1 VLLRALITE
10 CDLIDKKPAAAGFF
24 MPRETHPA
32 QLRCIEGP
40 AFAKVQALPGRAVMT
55 VVNLPA
61 IPRVLIAEADP
72 WSRDLLK
79 EVLLNVRCDARL
91 DLCADGQQAL
101 ELLAANPYDLVIV
114 DWELPGVDGLNVLR
128 NVRQRKR
135 NPPLPFIL
143 MSSRSDSAS
152 VREALPLAPAAYLTK
167 PLNMESLTHRLQG
180 LLLDAGEE
188 VSCEI
193 PALAPGMTLSIFL
206 ERRRELA
213 EGAPLMTDVQLAVK
227 RSLHPEGLDL
237 TVLEDEIRTD
247 PQVTAVL
254 IAAANSAAQHH
265 GTAVQTLAQ
274 ALHRLG
280 TGQSMNLIL
289 GLALKRSA
297 RLSDPFL
304 SDYAERY
311 WDLSLHTAEYART
324 LARLLDLDQARC
336 YCAGMLHRLGDLA
349 LLRCLQEWKQAGGEL
364 DEQETVGEALAE
376 FSAAYGSALRTRWR
390 LPLELR
396 ELIAAVYQLGGGVY
410 SREALVMNMAGQLAR
425 LTEHE
430 GIEEL
435 AKSRTARLLK
445 IGLPE
450 LMRMRKK

>member
-1 VLLRALITE
+1 MTAL
-10 CDLIDKKPAAAGFF
+10 D
-24 MPRETHPA
+24 
-32 QLRCIEGP
+32 
-40 AFAKVQALPGRAVMT
+40 
-55 VVNLPA
+55 LPA
-61 IPRVLIAEADP
+61 VPRVLIAEADP

-79 EVLLNVRCDARL
+79 QVLLNVRCDVRL
-91 DLCADGQQAL
+91 DLCADGQDAL
-101 ELLAANPYDLVIV
+101 TRLAENAYDLLIV
-114 DWELPGVDGLNVLR
+114 DWELPGIDGLNVLR
-128 NVRQRKR
+128 SVRQR
-135 NPPLPFIL
+135 NPPQPFIL
-143 MSSRSDSAS
+143 MSSRNDSAS
-152 VREALPLAPAAYLTK
+152 VREVLPLAPTAYLTK
-167 PLNMESLTHRLQG
+167 PLNMESLTQRLQG
-180 LLLDAGEE
+180 LLLNAGEE
-188 VSCEI
+188 VFCDV
-193 PALAPGMTLSIFL
+193 PALAPGMTLSVYL
-206 ERRRELA
+206 ERRRDLA

-227 RSLHPEGLDL
+227 RSLEPNGLDL
-237 TVLEDEIRTD
+237 TLLEAELRTD
-247 PQVTAVL
+247 PQITAVL

-265 GTAVQTLAQ
+265 GEAVQTLAQ

-297 RLSDPFL
+297 RLSDPL
-304 SDYAERY
+304 LADYAERN
-311 WDLSLHTAEYART
+311 WELSLHTAEYART
-324 LARLLDLDQARC
+324 LARLLDLDQERC

-364 DEQETVGEALAE
+364 DEWEEIGDALAE
-376 FSAAYGSALRTRWR
+376 FGAAYGSALRTRWR

-410 SREALVMNMAGQLAR
+410 SREALVMNMAAQLAR

-450 LMRMRKK
+450 LMRLRKKPV

>member
-1 VLLRALITE
+1 MT
-10 CDLIDKKPAAAGFF
+10 
-24 MPRETHPA
+24 
-32 QLRCIEGP
+32 
-40 AFAKVQALPGRAVMT
+40 AVD
-55 VVNLPA
+55 LPA
-61 IPRVLIAEADP
+61 VPRVLIAEADP

-79 EVLLNVRCDARL
+79 QVLLNVRCDARL

-101 ELLAANPYDLVIV
+101 SLLSEVPYDLAIV
-114 DWELPGVDGLNVLR
+114 DWELPGIDGLSVLR
-128 NVRQRKR
+128 SVRQRKR

-143 MSSRSDSAS
+143 MSSRADSAS
-152 VREALPLAPAAYLTK
+152 VREALPLAPTAYLTK
-167 PLNMESLTHRLQG
+167 PLNMETLTERLQG

-188 VSCEI
+188 VFCEV
-193 PALAPGMTLSIFL
+193 PTLAPGMTLSVFL
-206 ERRRELA
+206 ERRREQA
-213 EGAPLMTDVQLAVK
+213 DGAPLMTDVQVAVK
-227 RSLHPEGLDL
+227 RSLNPNGLDL
-237 TVLEDEIRTD
+237 KLLEEEIRTD
-247 PQVTAVL
+247 PQITAVL

-265 GTAVQTLAQ
+265 GAAVQTLGQ

-297 RLSDPFL
+297 RLSDPCL
-304 SDYAERY
+304 ADYAERY
-311 WDLSLHTAEYART
+311 WGLSLHTAEYART
-324 LARLLDLDQARC
+324 LARLLDLDQERC

-364 DEQETVGEALAE
+364 DEQEEVGEALVE
-376 FSAAYGSALRTRWR
+376 FGAAYGSALRTRWR

-396 ELIAAVYQLGGGVY
+396 ELIAAAYQLGGGVY
-410 SREALVMNMAGQLAR
+410 SREALVMNMAAQMAR

-430 GIEEL
+430 GIEAL

-450 LMRMRKK
+450 LMRLRRK

>member
-1 VLLRALITE
+1 MT
-10 CDLIDKKPAAAGFF
+10 
-24 MPRETHPA
+24 
-32 QLRCIEGP
+32 
-40 AFAKVQALPGRAVMT
+40 AVI
-55 VVNLPA
+55 LPA
-61 IPRVLIAEADP
+61 VPRVLIAEADP

-101 ELLAANPYDLVIV
+101 ELLAAHPYDLVIV

-128 NVRQRKR
+128 SVRQRKR

-143 MSSRSDSAS
+143 MSNRNDSAS
-152 VREALPLAPAAYLTK
+152 VREVLPLAPAAYLTK
-167 PLNMESLTHRLQG
+167 PLNMESLTQRLHG

-188 VSCEI
+188 VSCEV
-193 PALAPGMTLSIFL
+193 PALAPGMTLSVFL
-206 ERRRELA
+206 ERRRELS

-227 RSLHPEGLDL
+227 RSLNPDGLDL
-237 TVLEDEIRTD
+237 TALEDEIRTD

-265 GTAVQTLAQ
+265 GAPVQTLSQ

-297 RLSDPFL
+297 RLSDPSL

-364 DEQETVGEALAE
+364 DEQEAVGEALAE

-396 ELIAAVYQLGGGVY
+396 ELIAATYHLGGGVY
-410 SREALVMNMAGQLAR
+410 SREALVMNMAAQLAR
-425 LTEHE
+425 LSEHE
-430 GIEEL
+430 GLEDL

-450 LMRMRKK
+450 LVRLRKK

>member
-1 VLLRALITE
+1 MT
-10 CDLIDKKPAAAGFF
+10 
-24 MPRETHPA
+24 
-32 QLRCIEGP
+32 
-40 AFAKVQALPGRAVMT
+40 AVE
-55 VVNLPA
+55 LPA
-61 IPRVLIAEADP
+61 VPRVLIAEADP

-79 EVLLNVRCDARL
+79 QVLLNVRCDARL

-101 ELLAANPYDLVIV
+101 SMLSEIPYDLAIV

-128 NVRQRKR
+128 SVRQRKR

-143 MSSRSDSAS
+143 MSSRNDSAS
-152 VREALPLAPAAYLTK
+152 VREALPLAPTAYLTK
-167 PLNMESLTHRLQG
+167 PLNMESLTARLQG
-180 LLLDAGEE
+180 LLLNAGEE
-188 VSCEI
+188 VFCEV
-193 PALAPGMTLSIFL
+193 PALAPGMTLSVFL
-206 ERRRELA
+206 ERRREQA
-213 EGAPLMTDVQLAVK
+213 DGAPLMTDVQVAVK
-227 RSLHPEGLDL
+227 RSLNPNGLDL
-237 TVLEDEIRTD
+237 KLLEDEIKTD
-247 PQVTAVL
+247 PQITAVL

-265 GTAVQTLAQ
+265 GAPVQTLAQ

-297 RLSDPFL
+297 KLSDPCL
-304 SDYAERY
+304 ADYAERY
-311 WDLSLHTAEYART
+311 WGLSLHTAEYART
-324 LARLLDLDQARC
+324 LARLLDLDQERC

-349 LLRCLQEWKQAGGEL
+349 LLRCLQEWQQAGGAL
-364 DEQETVGEALAE
+364 DELEEVGEALAQ
-376 FSAAYGSALRTRWR
+376 FGAAYGSALRTRWR

-396 ELIAAVYQLGGGVY
+396 ELIASVYQLGGGVY
-410 SREALVMNMAGQLAR
+410 SREALVMNMAAQMAH

-450 LMRMRKK
+450 LMRMRK

>member
-1 VLLRALITE
+1 MT
-10 CDLIDKKPAAAGFF
+10 
-24 MPRETHPA
+24 
-32 QLRCIEGP
+32 
-40 AFAKVQALPGRAVMT
+40 AVE
-55 VVNLPA
+55 LPA
-61 IPRVLIAEADP
+61 VPRVLIAEADP
-72 WSRDLLK
+72 WARDLLK
-79 EVLLNVRCDARL
+79 QVLLNVRCDARL
-91 DLCADGQQAL
+91 DLCADGQETL
-101 ELLAANPYDLVIV
+101 DLLAENPYDLVIA

-128 NVRQRKR
+128 SVRQRKR

-143 MSSRSDSAS
+143 MSSRNDSAS
-152 VREALPLAPAAYLTK
+152 VREALPLAPTAYLTK
-167 PLNMESLTHRLQG
+167 PLNMENLTQRLQD

-188 VSCEI
+188 VSCEV
-193 PALAPGMTLSIFL
+193 PSLAPGMTLSVYL

-213 EGAPLMTDVQLAVK
+213 DGAPLMTDVEVAIK
-227 RSLHPEGLDL
+227 RSLNPNGLDL
-237 TVLEDEIRTD
+237 TRLEDEVRTD
-247 PQVTAVL
+247 PQITAVL

-265 GTAVQTLAQ
+265 GAAVQTLSQ

-297 RLSDPFL
+297 RLSDPQL
-304 SDYAERY
+304 ADYAERY
-311 WDLSLHTAEYART
+311 WELSLHTAEYART
-324 LARLLDLDQARC
+324 LARLLDLDQERC

-364 DEQETVGEALAE
+364 DELEEVGDALAE
-376 FSAAYGSALRTRWR
+376 FGAAYGSALRTRWR

-410 SREALVMNMAGQLAR
+410 SREALVMNMAAQLAR
-425 LTEHE
+425 LTERE
-430 GIEEL
+430 GLEGL

-450 LMRMRKK
+450 LMRLRKK